1 MGVQMKGQIF
11 ITVSIL
17 VAVMLLV
24 LTINSYTIQENDAY
38 LYNYFTNL
46 KTELV
51 NTVDTAILDGLDEKG
66 ISANIDEFSKFSDK
80 LLLDK
85 GYTQTIKYNV
95 KGTNAVIDIY
105 LGKGEEY
112 YQDTIVIERTV
123 MA

>member
-1 MGVQMKGQIF
+1 MKGQIF